1 MHIKNCSPSANLY
14 ILGRGKW
21 KHGLTASKKIYKV
34 TLMAKPRVKEQME
47 KVDAIAGSYRELAS
61 SLSLHRA
68 LLEAL
73 RPLDESEGRGASK
86 NLDWS
91 ILSSLVERSLKE
103 KKHLGSYVDSSAFDP
118 AVFKDTFLRVLD
130 VLQGMHPSEGELAL
144 LSDVMENGKMDAVD
158 AIRALLNEDASWLK
172 KKGLELGV
180 DPSLLLSVLEL
191 PLRPFFEELA
201 RRFEDAYIEDWWEPH
216 CPICGRKP
224 PTGRM
229 RGKKLYLVCAFCGD
243 RYAADL
249 FQCISCGNKDPTK
262 LAFISPEGHPELEIQ
277 YCEVCKT
284 YIKVVNEDKPGG
296 VIPLG
301 LEDVLTRGLDDL
313 AQLPELGLRRY

>member
-1 MHIKNCSPSANLY
+1 
-14 ILGRGKW
+14 
-21 KHGLTASKKIYKV
+21 
-34 TLMAKPRVKEQME
+34 MARHRVKEQME
-47 KVDAIAGSYRELAS
+47 KVDSIARSHQELATS
-61 SLSLHRA
+61 VSIHKA

-86 NLDWS
+86 SLDWS
-91 ILSSLVERSLKE
+91 IFNGLVERSLKE
-103 KKHLGSYVDSSAFDP
+103 KRHLGYYLEPSNFDLG
-118 AVFKDTFLRVLD
+118 VFKESLLRVLD
-130 VLQGMHPSEGELAL
+130 ALQGLHPSKGELL
-144 LSDVMENGKMDAVD
+144 LVSYAVGKGRLDAADAVR
-158 AIRALLNEDASWLK
+158 AILGEDASWLK
-172 KKGLELGV
+172 DKGLELGV

-191 PLRPFFEELA
+191 PLRPFYEELA

-243 RYAADL
+243 KYAADL

-284 YIKVVNEDKPGG
+284 YVKVVNEDKPGG
-296 VIPLG
+296 VIPMG
-301 LEDVLTRGLDDL
+301 LEDILTRELDTL